1 MEEKSEKRG
10 YIFDTSALISLGA
23 IKIIDDVL
31 KVTNIVLTYSVINE
45 LEEFAKYD
53 DDYGKASK
61 EVLKYKDKFIV
72 MKSEIKES
80 LDYIQ
85 ETDNEL
91 YNLSKKQSSTLITD
105 DIKFSRHVDGKI
117 DTQFSTFFLIM
128 LVGSKHLSKERALE
142 LLEGLRNFRNWRSNI
157 IYLTIKDQIDNLD
170 M

>member
-1 MEEKSEKRG
+1 MEKGSEKKE

-23 IKIIDDVL
+23 IKIIDAVL
-31 KVTNIVLTYSVINE
+31 KVTKIVLTYSVINE

-128 LVGSKHLSKERALE
+128 LVGSKHLSKEKALE
-142 LLEGLRNFRNWRSNI
+142 LLEKLRNFRNWRSNI
-157 IYLTIKDQIDNLD
+157 IYLTIKHQIDNLD
-170 M
+170 K